1 MFCPNC
7 GTPTQIPDQNFCKIC
22 GTNLLVVSRALQ
34 PSTFG
39 EQLPAAVSSAAS
51 SPYIGTLTAGAGP
64 LPEQFAA
71 LPFVQEEAHRQ
82 KIRKIGWLVMG
93 GGILFAIFLDI
104 LGDALGNLSS
114 ELGGFVSDLGGFG
127 ALIFVAGLMMTL
139 YARFILKKTNQ
150 PQVVIVQQPANSVGN
165 ASGFPSPV
173 QNPVPPQLTPAP
185 PTNYAPPPSVT
196 ENTTAHLDTP
206 RPFAA
211 SRDTN

>member
-34 PSTFG
+34 PAAPG
-39 EQLPAAVSSAAS
+39 ETAPPAAGTP
-51 SPYIGTLTAGAGP
+51 PYIGTLTAGAGP

-71 LPFVQEEAHRQ
+71 LPFVREEAHRQ
-82 KIRKIGWLVMG
+82 KIRKLGWIAMG
-93 GGILFAIFLDI
+93 GGILFAIFLEI
-104 LGDALGNLSS
+104 LGDALANLSS
-114 ELGGFVSDLGGFG
+114 ELGAFVSDLGEFG
-127 ALIFVAGLMMTL
+127 GLIFVGGLMMTL
-139 YARFILKKTNQ
+139 YARFVMKKTNQ

-165 ASGFPSPV
+165 ASGF
-173 QNPVPPQLTPAP
+173 QNAAPNPAAPAPQLTPAP

-196 ENTTAHLDTP
+196 ENTTAHLDSP